1 VKPRIARAGTG
12 LAAPFFA
19 ALLLPLALGCGSTG
33 VGNPDV
39 PETGTLSLAIV
50 SDDDL
55 DDAAAPPETLSGGAA
70 AEAVGPAAAAP
81 VEPLPRAALQ
91 RAVLVL
97 GSVRWIPCDGAAE
110 VVTQSGPFLVDLLG
124 GETRPALPPFQVP
137 EGGVCG
143 FEAPLAPARDSA
155 EFLGRSLLFSGER
168 ADGVRFVLFA
178 NMRATL
184 RVRAARG
191 QAWGVAGDQAL
202 LWAMRPRRW
211 AAAQELADETP
222 SESAGQ
228 RTLVIDVDRHP
239 LLFAL
244 IRARLASQSGM
255 FLDRD
260 GNGVL
265 DAADRS
271 AGEVGTG
278 TTDPEE

>member
-1 VKPRIARAGTG
+1 VKAPSTRAGRG
-12 LAAPFFA
+12 LAVPLSA
-19 ALLLPLALGCGSTG
+19 ALLLPLALACGSTG
-33 VGNPDV
+33 VGNPV
-39 PETGTLSLAIV
+39 VETGSLSLSIV
-50 SDDDL
+50 SDDEPA
-55 DDAAAPPETLSGGAA
+55 DAAAQP
-70 AEAVGPAAAAP
+70 EAVTGDASTALGADSLLP

-97 GSVRWIPCDGAAE
+97 GSVRWIPCDDAAP

-124 GETRPALPPFQVP
+124 GVTRPALPAFQIP
-137 EGGVCG
+137 EGGMCG
-143 FEAPLAPARDSA
+143 FDAPLAPARDSA
-155 EFLGRSLLFSGER
+155 ELLGRSLLFSGER

-191 QAWGVAGDQAL
+191 QAWTGDGDLTL

-211 AAAQELADETP
+211 AAAKELADETP
-222 SESAGQ
+222 SEAGGQ

-244 IRARLASQSGM
+244 IRARLASQSAM
-255 FLDRD
+255 FFDRN

-265 DAADRS
+265 DATDRS

-278 TTDPEE
+278 TTDSEE

>member
-1 VKPRIARAGTG
+1 VKPRLRASSG
-12 LAAPFFA
+12 LGAPFCA
-19 ALLLPLALGCGSTG
+19 ALLLGLACGSTG
-33 VGNPDV
+33 VGNPYL

-55 DDAAAPPETLSGGAA
+55 DDSSAPPDERSSDAA
-70 AEAVGPAAAAP
+70 AEPTGPAAPAP

-91 RAVLVL
+91 QAVLVI
-97 GSVRWIPCDGAAE
+97 GSLRWIPCAAAAE
-110 VVTQSGPFLVDLLG
+110 VVTQSGPFVVDLLAG
-124 GETRPALPPFQVP
+124 VTRPPLPPFQVP

-143 FEAPLAPARDSA
+143 FEAPLAPARASA
-155 EFLGRSLLFSGER
+155 ELLGRSLLFSGER

-178 NMRATL
+178 NLRATL

-191 QAWGVAGDQAL
+191 QAWAGAGDLAL
-202 LWAMRPRRW
+202 LWALRPRRW
-211 AAAQELADETP
+211 AAAKELADEMP
-222 SESAGQ
+222 SDADGP

-265 DAADRS
+265 DAAERS
-271 AGEVGTG
+271 AGAVGTG
-278 TTDPEE
+278 TTEPEE

>member
-1 VKPRIARAGTG
+1 MKACIARAGRALG
-12 LAAPFFA
+12 P
-19 ALLLPLALGCGSTG
+19 LLLPLGLGCGSTG
-33 VGNPDV
+33 VGNPIL

-50 SDDDL
+50 SDDEL
-55 DDAAAPPETLSGGAA
+55 DDTAAEPSLTGDAAAEP
-70 AEAVGPAAAAP
+70 VGPAEVAP
-81 VEPLPRAALQ
+81 VDALPRAALQ

-97 GSVRWIPCDGAAE
+97 GSVRWIPCDAAAQ

-124 GETRPALPPFQVP
+124 GVTRPALPAFQVP

-143 FEAPLAPARDSA
+143 FEAPLTPARDGA

-178 NMRATL
+178 NLRATL

-191 QAWGVAGDQAL
+191 QAWAGEGDLAL

-211 AAAQELADETP
+211 AAARELADEIP
-222 SESAGQ
+222 NDSNGQ
-228 RTLVIDVDRHP
+228 RTLVIDADRQP
-239 LLFAL
+239 RLFAL

-255 FLDRD
+255 FLDQN

-265 DAADRS
+265 DAAERS
-271 AGEVGTG
+271 AGPVGTG

>member
-1 VKPRIARAGTG
+1 
-12 LAAPFFA
+12 LFA
-19 ALLLPLALGCGSTG
+19 TLLLPLALGCGSTG
-33 VGNPDV
+33 VGNPV
-39 PETGTLSLAIV
+39 VETGTLSLAIV

-55 DDAAAPPETLSGGAA
+55 DDAAPDGRTGEAA
-70 AEAVGPAAAAP
+70 AELVGAPAAAP
-81 VEPLPRAALQ
+81 VEPLPRGALQ

-97 GSVRWIPCDGAAE
+97 GSVRWIPCDAAAQ

-124 GETRPALPPFQVP
+124 GETRPPLPPFQVP
-137 EGGVCG
+137 EGGMCG

-168 ADGVRFVLFA
+168 ADGVRFLLFA

-184 RVRAARG
+184 QVRAARG
-191 QAWGVAGDQAL
+191 QAWAGAADQAL
-202 LWAMRPRRW
+202 LWALRPRRW
-211 AAAQELADETP
+211 AAAQELAEETP
-222 SESAGQ
+222 SESDGQ

-244 IRARLASQSGM
+244 IRTRLASQSGM
-255 FLDRD
+255 FLDRN

>member
-1 VKPRIARAGTG
+1 MKSRSPRAGRG
-12 LAAPFFA
+12 LAAPFFTP
-19 ALLLPLALGCGSTG
+19 LLLPLVLACGSTG
-33 VGNPDV
+33 VGNPGT

-50 SDDDL
+50 SDNEL
-55 DDAAAPPETLSGGAA
+55 DEAAAPSDPSPGDATTALGA
-70 AEAVGPAAAAP
+70 EPLVT
-81 VEPLPRAALQ
+81 VEPLPRTALQ
-91 RAVLVL
+91 QAVLVL
-97 GSVRWIPCDGAAE
+97 GSLRWIPCDAAAE
-110 VVTQSGPFLVDLLG
+110 VVTQSGPFVVDLLG
-124 GETRPALPPFQVP
+124 GVMRPALPPFQVP
-137 EGGVCG
+137 KGGVCG
-143 FEAPLAPARDSA
+143 FDAPLAPARDSA
-155 EFLGRSLLFSGER
+155 ELLGRSLLFSGER

-191 QAWGVAGDQAL
+191 QAWAGDGDLAL
-202 LWAMRPRRW
+202 LWALRPRRW

-222 SESAGQ
+222 SDAGGR

-239 LLFAL
+239 LLFAR
-244 IRARLASQSGM
+244 IRARLASQSGL
-255 FLDRD
+255 FFDRD

>member
-1 VKPRIARAGTG
+1 VKPAMLRAGQD

-19 ALLLPLALGCGSTG
+19 ALLLPLALACGSTG
-33 VGNPDV
+33 VGNPFI

-50 SDDDL
+50 SDDEP
-55 DDAAAPPETLSGGAA
+55 DDAAAQPDSET
-70 AEAVGPAAAAP
+70 AEAASADATAP
-81 VEPLPRAALQ
+81 VEALPRGALQ

-97 GSVRWIPCDGAAE
+97 GSVRWVPCDAAAE
-110 VVTQSGPFLVDLLG
+110 VVTQTGPFVVDLLG
-124 GETRPALPPFQVP
+124 GVTQPPLPAFQAP
-137 EGGVCG
+137 AGGVCG

-155 EFLGRSLLFSGER
+155 ELLGRSLLFSGER
-168 ADGVRFVLFA
+168 PDGVRFVLFA
-178 NMRATL
+178 DMRATL

-191 QAWGVAGDQAL
+191 QAWANDGDLAL

-211 AAAQELADETP
+211 AAAQELANEALSET
-222 SESAGQ
+222 AGQ
-228 RTLVIDVDRHP
+228 RTLVIDADRHP

-265 DAADRS
+265 DAAERS

>member
-1 VKPRIARAGTG
+1 VKPRNARAGTG
-12 LAAPFFA
+12 LAAPLFA
-19 ALLLPLALGCGSTG
+19 ALLFPLALGCGSTG
-33 VGNPDV
+33 VGNPYQ
-39 PETGTLSLAIV
+39 TGTLSLAIV

-55 DDAAAPPETLSGGAA
+55 DDAAPPDALSGDVAA
-70 AEAVGPAAAAP
+70 PAIAASIAAP

-124 GETRPALPPFQVP
+124 GVTRPPLPPFQAP

-184 RVRAARG
+184 RVHAARG
-191 QAWGVAGDQAL
+191 QSWGGAGDQAL

-222 SESAGQ
+222 SESDGQ